1 MPPPRCGRRG
11 SVVARKRWLRKH
23 IHQIEDESGQA
34 LVEAA
39 LAIPV
44 LLLLVFGVVAVG
56 RVTEGKVAVQAA
68 ARESA
73 RALAVAPSEEQ
84 GVIDALAA
92 AEAVAAGYGL
102 DGGQL
107 TIKVDS
113 GGFARGATVTSEVR
127 YSVSLSDLPLL
138 GFLDVDVSAS
148 HSERTDI
155 YRSREV
161 AAQ

>member
-1 MPPPRCGRRG
+1 M
-11 SVVARKRWLRKH
+11 VRKRWRSKALQRSR
-23 IHQIEDESGQA
+23 DESGQA

-56 RVTEGKVAVQAA
+56 RVTEAKVAVQAA
-68 ARESA
+68 ARESS

-84 GVIDALAA
+84 GIADALAA
-92 AEAVAAGYGL
+92 AEAVATGYGL
-102 DGGQL
+102 GGGQL
-107 TIKVDS
+107 TIEVDS

-138 GFLDVDVSAS
+138 SFMDVEVSAS
-148 HSERTDI
+148 HSERVDI
-155 YRSREV
+155 YRSRE
-161 AAQ
+161 AGP

>member
-1 MPPPRCGRRG
+1 M
-11 SVVARKRWLRKH
+11 ARKRWLTKR
-23 IHQIEDESGQA
+23 IHQVQDESGQA

-56 RVTEGKVAVQAA
+56 RVTEAKVAIQAA
-68 ARESA
+68 ARESG
-73 RALAVAPSEEQ
+73 RALAVAPSEEE
-84 GVIDALAA
+84 GVADALAA

-102 DGGQL
+102 DASRL
-107 TIKVDS
+107 TVEVDAGS
-113 GGFARGATVTSEVR
+113 FARGATVTSEVR

-138 GFLDVDVSAS
+138 SFIDVEVSAS
-148 HSERTDI
+148 HSERVDI

-161 AAQ
+161 AAR

>member
-1 MPPPRCGRRG
+1 MDRR
-11 SVVARKRWLRKH
+11 RLLPKTRHRL
-23 IHQIEDESGQA
+23 EDESGQA

-56 RVTEGKVAVQAA
+56 RVTEAKVAVQAA
-68 ARESA
+68 ARESG

-84 GVIDALAA
+84 GVADAFSAA
-92 AEAVAAGYGL
+92 DAVAAGYGL
-102 DGGQL
+102 DSSLL
-107 TIKVDS
+107 TIELGA
-113 GGFARGATVTSEVR
+113 GGFARGGTVTSEVR

-138 GFLDVDVSAS
+138 GFLDVGVSAS
-148 HSERTDI
+148 HSERIDI

-161 AAQ
+161 TAR

>member
-1 MPPPRCGRRG
+1 
-11 SVVARKRWLRKH
+11 
-23 IHQIEDESGQA
+23 

-44 LLLLVFGVVAVG
+44 LLVLVFGVVGVG
-56 RVTEGKVAVQAA
+56 RVTEAKIAVQAA
-68 ARESA
+68 ARESG

-84 GVIDALAA
+84 GVFDALTA

-102 DGGQL
+102 DGSRL
-107 TIKVDS
+107 TVEVDS

-127 YSVSLSDLPLL
+127 YSISMTDLPLL
-138 GFLDVDVSAS
+138 SFIDVDVSAS
-148 HSERTDI
+148 HSERIDI

-161 AAQ
+161 AAP